1 MRPGVHRARYPRACH
16 QRQRLML
23 QVSCFSCRRILPD
36 LVSCELQK
44 YTGFEL
50 DKVKN
55 IGWIGTGVMGGPM
68 CGHLLAAG
76 YTVAVFSR
84 TKEKATDLIENGAT
98 WCTSP
103 ADVAGQSDVVFTM
116 VGTPAEV
123 RQVYF
128 SAEGIFGGLNKAS
141 TIVDMST
148 TAPSLSLEIAD
159 EANQLGANAVDAP
172 VSGGDIGARDATLSI
187 MAGGKESVVNEVR
200 PLLDCMGKSIT
211 YMGPAGSGQHT
222 KLCNQLVVAGTMI
235 GVCEALLYASKAG
248 LDCHQLIAAI
258 RPGAAACWT
267 LDNLAPRIIKGD
279 DAPGFMVDHFLKD
292 LGIAVQEAEAMQLD
306 LPGLKLA
313 RDLYLETQK
322 IGHGQSGTQA
332 LIHALKKLN
341 KS

>member
-1 MRPGVHRARYPRACH
+1 LNKA
-16 QRQRLML
+16 
-23 QVSCFSCRRILPD
+23 
-36 LVSCELQK
+36 K
-44 YTGFEL
+44 T
-50 DKVKN
+50 
-55 IGWIGTGVMGGPM
+55 IGWIGTGVMGGAM

-76 YTVAVFSR
+76 HTVSVFSR
-84 TKEKATDLIENGAT
+84 TREKATDLVQKGAT
-98 WCTSP
+98 WCASP
-103 ADVAGQSDVVFTM
+103 AAVAAQSGIVFTM

-128 SAEGIFGGLNKAS
+128 SADGIFDGLNKAS
-141 TIVDMST
+141 TMVDMST
-148 TAPSLSLEIAD
+148 TAPSLSLEIA
-159 EANQLGANAVDAP
+159 ETASQSGSYAVDAP

-211 YMGPAGSGQHT
+211 YMGPAGSGQHA

-248 LDCHQLIAAI
+248 LDCNQLIAAI
-258 RPGAAACWT
+258 RPGAAGCWT

-279 DAPGFMVDHFLKD
+279 DAPGFMVNHFLKD
-292 LGIAVQEAEAMQLD
+292 LGIAVQEARALQLD

-313 RDLYLETQK
+313 HKLYLETQK

-332 LIHALKKLN
+332 LIHALNEL
-341 KS
+341 

>member
-1 MRPGVHRARYPRACH
+1 MNKA
-16 QRQRLML
+16 
-23 QVSCFSCRRILPD
+23 
-36 LVSCELQK
+36 K
-44 YTGFEL
+44 T
-50 DKVKN
+50 
-55 IGWIGTGVMGGPM
+55 IGWIGTGVMGGAM

-76 YTVAVFSR
+76 HTVSVFSR
-84 TKEKATDLIENGAT
+84 TREKATDLVQKGAT
-98 WCTSP
+98 WCASP
-103 ADVAGQSDVVFTM
+103 AAVAAQSGIVFTM

-128 SAEGIFGGLNKAS
+128 SADGIFDGLNKAS
-141 TIVDMST
+141 TMVDMST
-148 TAPSLSLEIAD
+148 TAPSLSLEIA
-159 EANQLGANAVDAP
+159 ETASQSGSYAVDAP

-211 YMGPAGSGQHT
+211 YMGPAGSGQHA

-248 LDCHQLIAAI
+248 LDCNQLIAAI
-258 RPGAAACWT
+258 RPGAAGCWT

-279 DAPGFMVDHFLKD
+279 DAPGFMVNHFLKD
-292 LGIAVQEAEAMQLD
+292 LGIAVQEARALQLD

-313 RDLYLETQK
+313 HKLYLETQK

-332 LIHALKKLN
+332 LIHALNEL
-341 KS
+341 